1 MLAAMV
7 YQHAQVPWVTIAPLA
22 DGSAIV
28 TDTKSGHKRRV
39 FNETQ
44 IHEFAAAAARS
55 PDHYGAGDAVAAV
68 AGRMGFKKCSPCAE
82 RQARLNAMVPN
93 LWRR

>member
-1 MLAAMV
+1 LGGM
-7 YQHAQVPWVTIAPLA
+7 YQHPRVPWVTIEPLQ

-28 TDTKSGHKRRV
+28 TDTRSGQRARAFTEQQV
-39 FNETQ
+39 
-44 IHEFAAAAARS
+44 HEFAAAAARA
-55 PDHYGAGDAVAAV
+55 PGHYGAGDAVAAV
-68 AGRMGFKKCSPCAE
+68 ASGLGFQKCSPCAE